1 MSLLL
6 YIFVGLSSF
15 LIDNIDQM
23 LLALTIVVPVD
34 FDLLLWVAK
43 VNGAE
48 SIFAQRMVRMEAI
61 ATKM

>member
-15 LIDNIDQM
+15 LIDNIDKM

-48 SIFAQRMVRMEAI
+48 SIFAQRMVCTEAI

>member
-48 SIFAQRMVRMEAI
+48 STFAQRMVRMEAI